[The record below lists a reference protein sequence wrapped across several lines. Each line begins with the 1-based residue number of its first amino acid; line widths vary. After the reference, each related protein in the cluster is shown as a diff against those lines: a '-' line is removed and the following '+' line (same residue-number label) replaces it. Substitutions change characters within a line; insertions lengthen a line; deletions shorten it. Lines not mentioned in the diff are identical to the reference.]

1 MRKIL
6 WMVLLTLTMGA
17 CSNSQ
22 TPSTDTLGSN
32 DAVPGESG
40 DSTDPAV
47 TSAGGGTSA
56 ASCVE
61 QYSPETLKNRE
72 LALDGVV
79 TKVTSGTAPAQ
90 SDEEIFTDDSSVTF
104 RVNKWFKG
112 GSGEEVT
119 LKSTIALSPVISST
133 QGPSIEVGKRY
144 LVSGDGGFMWS
155 CGFSTDF
162 SEAAEAQWK
171 MALE

>member
-1 MRKIL
+1 MRKFL
-6 WMVLLTLTMGA
+6 WMVLLTLTMAA
-17 CSNSQ
+17 CANSP
-22 TPSTDTLGSN
+22 TPSKEAGSN
-32 DAVPGESG
+32 GTGPAEGTETRDQ
-40 DSTDPAV
+40 AV

-61 QYSPETLKNRE
+61 QYSPETLKNRQI
-72 LALDGVV
+72 ALDGVV
-79 TKVTSGTAPAQ
+79 TKVASRAATAETN
-90 SDEEIFTDDSSVTF
+90 EEIITDDSTVTF

-112 GSGEEVT
+112 GSGDEVT
-119 LKSTIALSPVISST
+119 LKSSIPLSPVISSA

-155 CGFSTDF
+155 CGFSFAFT
-162 SEAAEAQWK
+162 EAAEAQWK